1 MARSWGIAM
10 NFAFGVAGM
19 ALLGWAIQTYLWK
32 ASAPW
37 MVIGFLTMGLVGG
50 FVQFV
55 RAGLREANRPDPRL
69 GGPSP
74 RQSDP
79 DGPSRRGK

>member
-37 MVIGFLTMGLVGG
+37 MVLGFLTMGLVGG
-50 FVQFV
+50 FTQFV
-55 RAGLREANRPDPRL
+55 RAGLREANRPD
-69 GGPSP
+69 
-74 RQSDP
+74 
-79 DGPSRRGK
+79 RRGGSTSPEAAKPDVPSSRGK